1 MRPRFSACGKLGAR
15 LTTFSAARY
24 ASRSS
29 TSVFSGCDSNDC
41 PEMTVLKRLGFGII
55 LTLCSGASLA
65 QTRENRNEAIASA
78 LRANEFSRAVDLSRA
93 ALKQSPNDAELWAM
107 QGTAYAGEGNKPEA
121 LASYSA
127 ALKISPDYLPALQG
141 AVQIEFDAGNAN
153 AIPLLRHV
161 LRLRPRDQTSHG
173 MLAVLEYQQGNCA
186 DAVVHFKAAGQ
197 LFDAQPD
204 GLHAYAACL
213 VKLKQFDQAAEIFQ
227 RTVGLKPEDGRER
240 HLLAALQLMAHKPQD
255 ALSALQPMLQ
265 GSNPDVET
273 LELAATAYESSKDT
287 PQAVATLRQA
297 ILLDPK
303 NVNLYVDFANI
314 SSAHDSFQV
323 GIDVMSDGIG
333 QLPNAA
339 PLYLARGVLYVQLA
353 QYDKAEADFEIAHQL
368 DPHQSLSSAAQGLL
382 AEQQNDLDHALA
394 TVQARLDHKP
404 NDPVLLYLRA
414 DFLSQKGVE
423 PGTAEFK
430 LAMQSAR
437 QAVSL
442 RPGLSGARTV
452 LAKLY
457 LQSGQYQ
464 EAVEQCRK
472 AMDQDPRDQTALY
485 HLIQALRKTG
495 AQHEIPQLLQR
506 LAQLRKQTA
515 REESE
520 RYQYKLVE
528 EDTQPK

>member
-1 MRPRFSACGKLGAR
+1 MIVLNKRVLGIVFFVGLRVASAQDQEQHIEAI
-15 LTTFSAARY
+15 TSALQAGEFGR
-24 ASRSS
+24 A
-29 TSVFSGCDSNDC
+29 V
-41 PEMTVLKRLGFGII
+41 EMT
-55 LTLCSGASLA
+55 
-65 QTRENRNEAIASA
+65 
-78 LRANEFSRAVDLSRA
+78 RA
-93 ALKQSPNDAELWAM
+93 ALKQSPNDAQLWAM
-107 QGTAYAGEGNKPEA
+107 QGAAYAGEGNKAEA
-121 LASYSA
+121 LASYRS

-141 AVQIEFDAGNAN
+141 AAQLEYDAGSPA
-153 AIPLLRHV
+153 AVPLLRHL
-161 LRLRPRDQTSHG
+161 LRLHPSDRTSHG
-173 MLAVLEYQQGNCA
+173 MLAVLEYQAGDCA
-186 DAVVHFKAAGQ
+186 AAVVHFEKAGS
-197 LFDAQPD
+197 LFDSRPE

-213 VKLKQFDQAAEIFQ
+213 VKLKQFDKAAEIFQ
-227 RTVGLKPEDGRER
+227 RTVTLNPDDGRER
-240 HLLAALQLMAHKPQD
+240 HLLAALELMAHHPQA
-255 ALSALQPMLQ
+255 ALATLRPMLQ
-265 GSNPDVET
+265 GSTPDVAT
-273 LELAATAYESSKDT
+273 LELAASAYENAKDT
-287 PQAVATLRQA
+287 PQAVAALRQA
-297 ILLDPK
+297 ILLDPQ
-303 NVNLYVDFANI
+303 NVNLYMDFANL

-333 QLPNAA
+333 QLPKAA

-368 DPHQSLSSAAQGLL
+368 DPHQSLSSAAQALL

-404 NDPVLLYLRA
+404 NDPALLYLRA

-423 PGTAEFK
+423 PGSEEFK

-437 QAVSL
+437 QAVAL

-457 LQSGQYQ
+457 LQAGSYQ
-464 EAVEQCRK
+464 QAAEQCRK
-472 AMDQDPRDQTALY
+472 ALEQDPKDQAALY

-495 AQHEIPQLLQR
+495 DKRDIPNLLTR

-528 EDTQPK
+528 EDTLPK